1 MSTELIAQAKAGD
14 QDAFRELVEP
24 YRAELH
30 VHCYRI
36 SARSRTPR
44 TRCRRRCSRPGEGSA
59 GSRRASVRTWLY
71 SVATNRALNVLRA
84 ASGDLRWTCRR
95 TSPSRAHAAHRAL
108 WLEPYP
114 DVLFENELAV
124 APGPEA
130 RYEAKE
136 AISLAFVT
144 ALQLLPR
151 GSARVI
157 LRDVL
162 GFRAAE
168 VADMLESTEES
179 VTSAPQ
185 ARRATL
191 ESRRTE
197 VDAPPLPDSPA
208 ERELVGRLAAAFE
221 ENDVDG
227 IVALLADDVRLTMPP
242 LPLEYIGP
250 KEARRFYAIVAARPG
265 PSLGPD
271 QANGQPALAFYSR
284 DPSGE
289 VFRATSL
296 MVVTLAGSRIAALA
310 STPTSCGAGLPRIL
324 PEFLP
329 TGRRRRHDEH
339 PTGAVGPRAAGST
352 RVLRGRVRRVR
363 GSSGRRGRRHRR
375 AARDR
380 RCDLLD
386 RPDVLG
392 DEAPRPHRD
401 RWCHRSDAPRRRRSG
416 RVQRRA
422 VAAGATET
430 SPVAHE
436 HGWRVGRV
444 TDPFGHEWEIGTP
457 VAAWPPP

>member
-36 SARSRTPR
+36 L
-44 TRCRRRCSRPGEGSA
+44 GSVQDA
-59 GSRRASVRTWLY
+59 EDALQETLLAAWRGLGGFEERASVRTWLY

-84 ASGDLRWTCRR
+84 AKRR
-95 TSPSRAHAAHRAL
+95 PQVDMPPDVSLPEPTRLTEAL

-144 ALQLLPR
+144 ALQLLP
-151 GSARVI
+151 ARQRAVLI

-179 VTSAPQ
+179 VTSALKR
-185 ARRATL
+185 ARATL

-242 LPLEYIGP
+242 LPLEYIGLE
-250 KEARRFYAIVAARPG
+250 EARRFYAIVAARPG
-265 PSLGPD
+265 KRRLVPTK
-271 QANGQPALAFYSR
+271 ANGQPALAFYSR

-296 MVVTLAGSRIAALA
+296 MVVTLAGSRITALTRFDA
-310 STPTSCGAGLPRIL
+310 DVLRHFGLPRIL
-324 PEFLP
+324 PE
-329 TGRRRRHDEH
+329 
-339 PTGAVGPRAAGST
+339 
-352 RVLRGRVRRVR
+352 
-363 GSSGRRGRRHRR
+363 
-375 AARDR
+375 
-380 RCDLLD
+380 
-386 RPDVLG
+386 
-392 DEAPRPHRD
+392 
-401 RWCHRSDAPRRRRSG
+401 
-416 RVQRRA
+416 
-422 VAAGATET
+422 
-430 SPVAHE
+430 
-436 HGWRVGRV
+436 
-444 TDPFGHEWEIGTP
+444 
-457 VAAWPPP
+457 